1 MKIATWNLERLKKS
15 TSKNQT
21 IVDCLININADIF
34 ILTETNE
41 IINLGDAYN
50 CFHTSKLEEP
60 FYSKGERRVSIY
72 TKYDFIED
80 FKTFRADTSICIKLK
95 TPLGALAVYGTIIG
109 THGNRSKSFVEDLDS
124 QISDFDRIASTN
136 SFCISGDLNM
146 TFADNYYCTK
156 TGREKLNTSFE
167 SLNLISLTASI
178 PENIDHIILSKTFVA
193 ERQVKVETWNIDKT
207 LSDHIGISV
216 DF

>member
-1 MKIATWNLERLKKS
+1 
-15 TSKNQT
+15 
-21 IVDCLININADIF
+21 
-34 ILTETNE
+34 
-41 IINLGDAYN
+41 
-50 CFHTSKLEEP
+50 
-60 FYSKGERRVSIY
+60 
-72 TKYDFIED
+72 
-80 FKTFRADTSICIKLK
+80 
-95 TPLGALAVYGTIIG
+95 
-109 THGNRSKSFVEDLDS
+109 
-124 QISDFDRIASTN
+124 
-136 SFCISGDLNM
+136 M

>member
-60 FYSKGERRVSIY
+60 FYSKGEEELV
-72 TKYDFIED
+72 FIPN
-80 FKTFRADTSICIKLK
+80 TILLK
-95 TPLGALAVYGTIIG
+95 TLKRLELI
-109 THGNRSKSFVEDLDS
+109 HQFV
-124 QISDFDRIASTN
+124 
-136 SFCISGDLNM
+136 
-146 TFADNYYCTK
+146 
-156 TGREKLNTSFE
+156 
-167 SLNLISLTASI
+167 
-178 PENIDHIILSKTFVA
+178 
-193 ERQVKVETWNIDKT
+193 
-207 LSDHIGISV
+207 
-216 DF
+216 